1 MHWLTCPGE
10 QLFEAYAASMQKFE
24 SDNKRSIAELL
35 TPKFH
40 LYTDRKLSIYYAP
53 LGYVRRKARVALVG
67 LTPGWQQMELSHRLA
82 AELLADPG
90 IGQNTPVV
98 MSEIKRRMSFAGPM
112 RRNLLQMLDEL
123 DFAQR
128 LGLNSSA
135 DIFEDQAD
143 LVNTTSALRYPV
155 FYCDGRSPVGD
166 SRNYTGHNPK
176 MLSRDI
182 QVQMVNQLL
191 GQELSQIPQALII
204 PMGEGA
210 SQAIRHLVTI
220 EVVDEARCLFGFPH
234 PSGANGHRHQQFA
247 THRQQ
252 LKEKLRDWFKIST

>member
-1 MHWLTCPGE
+1 MHWLTCPAE

-24 SDNKRSIAELL
+24 SGNKRSKAELL
-35 TPKFH
+35 TPEFH

-82 AELLADPG
+82 AELLADPE
-90 IGQNTPVV
+90 IGQNISVV

-123 DFAQR
+123 DFAQG

-155 FYCDGRSPVGD
+155 FYCDGRSPVGEL
-166 SRNYTGHNPK
+166 RNYTGHNPK

-182 QVQMVNQLL
+182 QVQMVNQIL

-210 SQAIRHLVTI
+210 SQAIRHLVNI